1 MMNEP
6 TSNQPSDHR
15 GRDLADRVAARVQ
28 HLMSGRVRDFRVQ
41 IEDRGLV
48 LQGRTRTYHA
58 KQLVR
63 QAAMEVAGK
72 PILADEVEVF

>member
-1 MMNEP
+1 MNERP
-6 TSNQPSDHR
+6 NDTRKRLR
-15 GRDLADRVAARVQ
+15 GWNLAECVEARVL

-41 IEDRGLV
+41 IRETGLV
-48 LQGRTRTYHA
+48 IRGRTRTYHA

-63 QAAMEVAGK
+63 QAAMEVANL